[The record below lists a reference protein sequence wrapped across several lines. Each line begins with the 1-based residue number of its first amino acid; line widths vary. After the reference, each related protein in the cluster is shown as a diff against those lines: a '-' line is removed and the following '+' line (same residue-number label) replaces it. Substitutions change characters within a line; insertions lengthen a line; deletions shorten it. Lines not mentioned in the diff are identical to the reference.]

1 MKFELYTLSYGHKP
15 EKKIFSDRLTKNTHL
30 TALIHQIFF
39 LNRGTLYNMIHL
51 RSVKIVSFYCMILLL
66 LAGLTACGKTTYGV
80 AKIESIPSGAEV
92 VDLKD
97 DAHLG
102 RTPLYV
108 TWEGDEDSIRHA
120 TIELRKEGY
129 MEKITAFWVKMRH
142 DTKED
147 AIEDAQPVVVE
158 LKKRK

>member
-1 MKFELYTLSYGHKP
+1 M
-15 EKKIFSDRLTKNTHL
+15 
-30 TALIHQIFF
+30 FF
-39 LNRGTLYNMIHL
+39 QPWNAYNMIRI
-51 RSVKIVSFYCMILLL
+51 RSVRKLYLYCFVLLL
-66 LAGLTACGKTTYGV
+66 MAGLTGCGKTTYGV

-108 TWEGDEDSIRHA
+108 TWEGEQGSIRHA

-129 MEKITAFWVKMRH
+129 VEKITAFWVKMRH
-142 DTKED
+142 ETKEV
-147 AIEDAQPVVVE
+147 ATEDAQPVMIE
-158 LKKRK
+158 LRKRK

>member
-1 MKFELYTLSYGHKP
+1 
-15 EKKIFSDRLTKNTHL
+15 
-30 TALIHQIFF
+30 
-39 LNRGTLYNMIHL
+39 MICF
-51 RSVKIVSFYCMILLL
+51 RSVQNFLFFCFALLL
-66 LAGLTACGKTTYGV
+66 MAGLTACGKTTYGV

-108 TWEGDEDSIRHA
+108 TWEGDDGSIRHA
-120 TIELRKEGY
+120 TVELRKEGY

-142 DTKED
+142 ETKE
-147 AIEDAQPVVVE
+147 AATEDAQPVVVE

>member
-1 MKFELYTLSYGHKP
+1 MLLA
-15 EKKIFSDRLTKNTHL
+15 IFS
-30 TALIHQIFF
+30 
-39 LNRGTLYNMIHL
+39 GC
-51 RSVKIVSFYCMILLL
+51 S
-66 LAGLTACGKTTYGV
+66 TTSYGV
-80 AKIESIPSGAEV
+80 AKIESTPTGAEV

-97 DAHLG
+97 DTHLG

-108 TWEGDEDSIRHA
+108 TWEGDDDSIRHA

-129 MEKITAFWVKMRH
+129 VEKITAFWVKMRH
-142 DTKED
+142 ETKAA